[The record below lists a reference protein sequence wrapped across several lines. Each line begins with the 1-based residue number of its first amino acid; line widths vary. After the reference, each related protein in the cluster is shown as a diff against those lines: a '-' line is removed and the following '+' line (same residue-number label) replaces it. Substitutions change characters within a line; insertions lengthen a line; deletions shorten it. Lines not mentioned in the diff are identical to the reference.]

1 MDFALSLIALLAS
14 AFFAKTSYDDYR
26 IGQAMIWS
34 CLVGW
39 NLHTILG
46 LL

>member
-1 MDFALSLIALLAS
+1 MDFTLSLIALLAS
-14 AFFAKTSYDDYR
+14 AYFAKEAYDNYR
-26 IGQAMIWS
+26 IGIAMIWAS
-34 CLVGW
+34 LVGW